1 MSESTADRIAVHPPA
16 GPLVGPVDSEALSPR
31 QLLALFRRSW
41 RMILYSGLVFAVLS
55 YLAAKLLLTQ
65 QYTADATVEVEMG
78 GLTIPELQGV
88 ISSEKSDAITFVR
101 GETQVLTSRALVQGV
116 IEELHLTDDPEFNV
130 ALRGPSLTARIGGAL
145 RDRLP
150 RSFAATL
157 VAGGLLPPAQTAP
170 LPPNAV
176 MANVV
181 AAVTNQLGIISDGKT
196 LLIGINFSSEQAE
209 LAAKV
214 VDALVNRYL
223 ASKVDEH
230 TVADRKANTDLQRR
244 AEQVHREVDLLEQ
257 KIKERRE
264 KYNLV
269 SIGESSV
276 GQEQLEQ
283 LSAALTEASSTRAQ
297 LEANYQRAAILVR
310 SGGAGADNSDALSSS
325 IIGTLRN
332 QEVIAE
338 RRAAQLQS
346 TLGAG
351 HPSRL
356 AAEAELASA
365 RAAVVTEAKRAM
377 AGLGAQAAAARQHE
391 AELRDQLAKAQ
402 MAATSLSSVQSEIDQ
417 LQKDADAQRTLYQT
431 LLQSAAQTDTVQ
443 SGPGQSGARVVTPP
457 LVPVYVSS
465 PLPKLAGEIGLLSGF
480 AFGGLLAAVGRGRE
494 GNYATAGDLTA
505 DTGLAVM
512 AVLPRSKGRQT
523 SLAAR
528 VVNEPAGTEAEALR
542 SLRGRLRL
550 TGQGSV
556 PRSVLFVGSATG
568 DASSSMAAA
577 FARVAALDG
586 LRVLLIEGDLE
597 SPKLAGIL
605 GVIPSGG
612 LIETLNG
619 HEHWPENLARDN
631 QTTMDL
637 LLVGRPQPTA
647 SQLLETM
654 QLQSLMAETKEEYNL
669 VVVDGH
675 PVTQELHS
683 VTLANVV
690 DAVVLVVAAGET
702 GREQVRAAVNAVS
715 SAARRPPVVA
725 LSQAA

>member
-1 MSESTADRIAVHPPA
+1 MSESTADRISARARPS
-16 GPLVGPVDSEALSPR
+16 VGPVDSEALSPG
-31 QLLALFRRSW
+31 QLVALFRRNW
-41 RMILYSGLVFAVLS
+41 RMILCSGLVVAVMS

-65 QYTADATVEVEMG
+65 QFTADATVEVEMG
-78 GLTIPELQGV
+78 GFTIPELQGV
-88 ISSEKSDAITFVR
+88 ISSEESDAITFVR
-101 GETQVLTSRALVQGV
+101 GETQILTSRSLVQGV
-116 IEELHLTDDPEFNV
+116 IEELQLTADPEFNT
-130 ALRGPSLTARIGGAL
+130 ALNGPSLAARIGGAL

-150 RSFAATL
+150 RSFGATL
-157 VAGGLLPPAQTAP
+157 VAGGILPAAQAAGESP
-170 LPPNAV
+170 DVV

-181 AAVTNQLGIISDGKT
+181 AAVTNRLGIISDGKT
-196 LLIGINFSSEQAE
+196 LLIGITFSSAQAE

-214 VDALVNRYL
+214 VNVLVARYM

-402 MAATSLSSVQSEIDQ
+402 MAATSLSSVQSELEQ
-417 LQKDADAQRTLYQT
+417 LQKDADTRRTLYQT
-431 LLQSAAQTDTVQ
+431 LIQRAAQTDANKG
-443 SGPGQSGARVVTPP
+443 GPEQSGARVVSLAVAPAFP
-457 LVPVYVSS
+457 SS
-465 PLPKLAGEIGLLSGF
+465 PKPKLAAALGLLGGC

-512 AVLPRSKGRQT
+512 AVLPKAKGRQM

-556 PRSVLFVGSATG
+556 PRSVLFVGSAAG
-568 DASSSMAAA
+568 DSSSSMAAA

-631 QTTMDL
+631 VTTMDL
-637 LLVGRPQPTA
+637 LLVGRPQSAA

-683 VTLANVV
+683 VTLANIV